1 MPQFTKFGVLN
12 LKPGDTVLQVHYF
25 D

>member
-1 MPQFTKFGVLN
+1 MLQFTKFGVLN
-12 LKPGDTVLQVHYF
+12 LEPGDTVLQAHYF